1 MLVPA
6 LKSWTEL
13 SCLNFLVAIEENR
26 LILRRDNLESFQ
38 VLAEKVVKWRTWHEV
53 LRQTSGEAASLEMF
67 RQTPLSLTCE
77 SAHMCHWL
85 WEKHSCPGTVGV
97 FKGPPTVNTGKL
109 GEFSC
114 GSHTFNNL
122 PAAILDPRR
131 TESADPSLRF
141 HYEWGRSPCLNVF
154 VSLNK
159 ESLVVENV
167 KRGVFFFFFWVPVS
181 TQTRISAFSHVLKTK
196 LLILVTSHGFSLSES
211 QFISV
216 ETLLLG
222 LYPEMDAS
230 IQWRDLP
237 LLLYILE
244 ILWLVPLIIRILSYG
259 FRKQ

>member
-6 LKSWTEL
+6 PKSWTEL

-26 LILRRDNLESFQ
+26 LILRRDNLESFR

-53 LRQTSGEAASLEMF
+53 LRQTSREAASSEVF
-67 RQTPLSLTCE
+67 HQTPLSLTCE
-77 SAHMCHWL
+77 SAHMCHWP
-85 WEKHSCPGTVGV
+85 WEKHSCPGTVGG

-122 PAAILDPRR
+122 PAAILDPRL
-131 TESADPSLRF
+131 TESADLSLGF

-167 KRGVFFFFFWVPVS
+167 KGGVFFFFFLVPVS

-196 LLILVTSHGFSLSES
+196 LLILVTSHWLFPKWES
-211 QFISV
+211 VYQCGDAVIGP
-216 ETLLLG
+216 LPWDG
-222 LYPEMDAS
+222 CIYPM
-230 IQWRDLP
+230 
-237 LLLYILE
+237 
-244 ILWLVPLIIRILSYG
+244 
-259 FRKQ
+259 